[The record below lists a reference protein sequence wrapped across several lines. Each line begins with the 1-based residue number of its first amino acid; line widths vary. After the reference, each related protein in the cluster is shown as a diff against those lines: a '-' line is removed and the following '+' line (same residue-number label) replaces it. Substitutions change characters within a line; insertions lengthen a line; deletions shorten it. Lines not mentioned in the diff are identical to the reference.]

1 MVEEI
6 NLISWVEVIG
16 DSIHSLAYISWGH
29 TYGVT
34 ISPLGVGWRKSIK
47 GCLGN
52 SERYPEWSFGF
63 LQLVDKR
70 LGWSELVSLP
80 S

>member
-1 MVEEI
+1 VVGEI
-6 NLISWVEVIG
+6 NLISWVEVVG
-16 DSIHSLAYISWGH
+16 DSIHSLAYILWPH

-34 ISPLGVGWRKSIK
+34 ISPLGVGWRRSIK
-47 GCLGN
+47 GCLGGL
-52 SERYPEWSFGF
+52 ERYPEWSFGF